1 MVLKNIMEEVFN
13 PAFHSSSR
21 GLSTKGFGTTPP
33 VDILANLQCIYG
45 KTSYQELNAA
55 LICIKK
61 TMNRM

>member
-1 MVLKNIMEEVFN
+1 MVLTNMLKEVVD
-13 PAFHSSSR
+13 PAFHYGIR
-21 GLSTKGFGTTPP
+21 GLANKGFGTTPP